1 MNHALISSYHSVPRI
16 RKHHVIAVLA
26 VLVIGLGAKQY
37 FFPPI
42 KAEANIHAVP
52 SASINVL
59 QMQIDYPNG
68 NNLPQQKMN
77 DTTFVFSDPN

>member
-52 SASINVL
+52 SAGMNILQMHRDINVKT
-59 QMQIDYPNG
+59 
-68 NNLPQQKMN
+68 LPVQKMH
-77 DTTFVFSDPN
+77 DMTFAFDSD